1 MLDFKEKMEEKENF
15 IIVDANAFVHSSF
28 HGYSPCLDCKG
39 IDNRVLQG
47 LMNAIVDLS
56 YNLPKIDYLY
66 MVFDPPDGSLYRK
79 SVFPAYK
86 ANRPPT
92 DPDLTLQKDRA
103 IKILAEHIGIP
114 MVSIPGYE
122 ADDIIG
128 SMAYSLKDNYN
139 VTIVSPD
146 KDLAQLVQP
155 NVRLMRRYR
164 TKEKRGYK
172 FLDEEA
178 VYQNFG
184 VYPKQ
189 IPDWLSLMGDA
200 ADNLPGLYKVG
211 EKTAADLLKKYIS
224 LEHLIAIHHEMDNQK
239 LKEKIKEALDTL
251 PIIKH
256 LATIKCDLLVEEK
269 IQEALDKAHAI
280 RTHQEYSNK
289 FNKVKNY
296 FNWPEHYVDMF
307 LTSSPP

>member
-1 MLDFKEKMEEKENF
+1 MEEKENF

-66 MVFDPPDGSLYRK
+66 MVFDPADGSLYRK

-92 DPDLTLQKDRA
+92 DPELNFQKDRA
-103 IKILAEHIGIP
+103 IKILADHIGIP
-114 MVSIPGYE
+114 MVSVSGYE

-155 NVRLMRRYR
+155 NVRLMRKYR
-164 TKEKRGYK
+164 KKDDRGYK

-178 VYQNFG
+178 VYKNFG

-200 ADNLPGLYKVG
+200 ADNLPGLYMVG
-211 EKTAADLLKKYIS
+211 EKIAADLLKKYIS
-224 LEHLIAIHHEMDNQK
+224 LEHLIAIHHEIDNEV
-239 LKEKIKEALDTL
+239 LKNKIKQALDTL
-251 PIIKH
+251 PVIKH
-256 LATIKCDLLVEEK
+256 LATIKCDLPVEEK
-269 IQEALDKAHAI
+269 IQDALDKAHGI
-280 RTHQEYSNK
+280 RTHQEYAKK
-289 FNKVKNY
+289 FIKIKNY
-296 FNWPEHYVDMF
+296 FNWPEHYAEMF
-307 LTSSPP
+307 VN